1 MYFYHY
7 RPIIYMRFK
16 HFTKLNLIDFKMAE
30 RYMFLIAP
38 KNRKGQIKHVAIT
51 L

>member
-7 RPIIYMRFK
+7 IIYMRFK

-30 RYMFLIAP
+30 RYIFLIAP
-38 KNRKGQIKHVAIT
+38 NNRKGQIKHVAIT